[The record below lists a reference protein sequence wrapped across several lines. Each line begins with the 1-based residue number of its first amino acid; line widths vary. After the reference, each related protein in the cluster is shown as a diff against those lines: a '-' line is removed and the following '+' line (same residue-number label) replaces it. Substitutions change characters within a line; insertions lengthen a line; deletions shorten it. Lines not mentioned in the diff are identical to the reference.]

1 VSNKLQKD
9 ASLDHLA
16 SIGMNVAQFVSFAP
30 HNGKPEQQYSRMA
43 GRTPNDRF
51 KSTRDA
57 IAELLARSADKSV
70 NIRSYEP
77 FNAQSREF
85 LYGLTSVGEAI
96 AGLNRLT
103 SEGLHTIVNETVD
116 VSDGGV
122 SGVLMGNVLEFAPDD
137 TPRCVEKPGTAALP
151 RGWGRELLSTVYRF
165 PVELD
170 VPLASRLEFS
180 LHPRPRGWQQTNILT
195 WEFSEQA
202 PVTAKPP
209 VSWPNRFSCLVGD
222 KVYGLLV
229 AHHIGLPVP
238 YTTVFN
244 RRIAPFSFGRR
255 TESGESWIRSAPFE
269 QEPGRFTTLRGW
281 LDPFRL
287 LQSEDP
293 DGKFI
298 ASVIAQEG
306 VRPEYSGALIVG
318 ATGELIVEGKRG
330 TGESLMIGTA
340 PAEKLPIEVKESVT
354 RAYQRANAVLGPVR
368 FEWVYDKVRCWIVQ
382 LHCGATNT
390 DAYRLVPGNADRWGQ
405 FDVAEG
411 LSALRRRLA
420 TLDPGSGL
428 ILRGRIGLTS
438 HMAELIR
445 NARVPARIEP

>member
-1 VSNKLQKD
+1 MCLNL
-9 ASLDHLA
+9 
-16 SIGMNVAQFVSFAP
+16 
-30 HNGKPEQQYSRMA
+30 R
-43 GRTPNDRF
+43 RTTRPLRRE
-51 KSTRDA
+51 TRD
-57 IAELLARSADKSV
+57 RG
-70 NIRSYEP
+70 P
-77 FNAQSREF
+77 
-85 LYGLTSVGEAI
+85 TPEA
-96 AGLNRLT
+96 
-103 SEGLHTIVNETVD
+103 
-116 VSDGGV
+116 GGV
-122 SGVLMGNVLEFAPDD
+122 SFSQQFIAFLSNLTSRWRAGSNSVCTRGRADGSRRISSLGNSLN
-137 TPRCVEKPGTAALP
+137 KPQ
-151 RGWGRELLSTVYRF
+151 LLQNLQFLGPIDSV
-165 PVELD
+165 
-170 VPLASRLEFS
+170 
-180 LHPRPRGWQQTNILT
+180 
-195 WEFSEQA
+195 
-202 PVTAKPP
+202 
-209 VSWPNRFSCLVGD
+209 VSWVIRFMVCSSRIILVCQFP
-222 KVYGLLV
+222 
-229 AHHIGLPVP
+229 IPQ
-238 YTTVFN
+238 FS
-244 RRIAPFSFGRR
+244 IAPFSFGRR